1 MNLGSMIRNAAGKFA
16 GRSGTGGTVRGTGM
30 NATGRTP
37 NTTGAMGGRSGT
49 GGMASK
55 IMGML
60 NKRR

>member
-1 MNLGSMIRNAAGKFA
+1 MNLGSMIRNAAGRFA
-16 GRSGTGGTVRGTGM
+16 GRSGTGGTARGTGM

-37 NTTGAMGGRSGT
+37 HTTGGMAGRPGT

-60 NKRR
+60 KRR

>member
-1 MNLGSMIRNAAGKFA
+1 MNLGSMIRNAAGRFA

-37 NTTGAMGGRSGT
+37 TTGAIGGRPGT

-60 NKRR
+60 KRR

>member
-16 GRSGTGGTVRGTGM
+16 GRSGTGGRGRSTGM

-37 NTTGAMGGRSGT
+37 NTTGAMGGGSGT
-49 GGMASK
+49 GGMARK